1 MSEPDGITNLIERC
15 RKGER
20 RAQELLYRLYY
31 KAMYNVCYRLLNN
44 QFEAEDVMQEAFLSA
59 FLKIEA
65 YRGEVTFGSWL
76 KRIVI
81 NKAIDVLRTRKVFFE
96 EVDEKTADMTLQEMD
111 DEMDQQEKRNAVQ
124 RIREAIGMLP
134 DGFRVV
140 LSLFLF
146 EGYDHIEI
154 AQILNISES
163 TSRSQLARA
172 KKRLADMLNS
182 KKNGSFGAIH

>member
-20 RAQELLYRLYY
+20 KAQELLYRLYY

-81 NKAIDVLRTRKVFFE
+81 NKAIDVLRTRKVILE

-111 DEMDQQEKRNAVQ
+111 DEMDQQEKRIAVQ
-124 RIREAIGMLP
+124 KIREAMGMLP

-172 KKRLADMLNS
+172 KKRLAEMLNS

>member
-1 MSEPDGITNLIERC
+1 MANRSDPDDKTNLVERC
-15 RKGER
+15 KKGER
-20 RAQELLYRLYY
+20 RAQEILYKQYY
-31 KAMYNVCYRLLNN
+31 KAMYNVSFRLLNN
-44 QFEAEDVMQEAFLSA
+44 KFEAEDVMQEAFLSA
-59 FLKIEA
+59 FLKIQA

-81 NKAIDVLRTRKVFFE
+81 NKSIDVLRTRKVVFE
-96 EVDEKTADMTLQEMD
+96 EVTEKTEGKALQEKD
-111 DEMDQQEKRNAVQ
+111 DEADPKEIAMTIS
-124 RIREAIGMLP
+124 RIREAMEMLP

-146 EGYDHIEI
+146 EGYDHMEI

-172 KKRLADMLNS
+172 KKRLADML
-182 KKNGSFGAIH
+182 KK